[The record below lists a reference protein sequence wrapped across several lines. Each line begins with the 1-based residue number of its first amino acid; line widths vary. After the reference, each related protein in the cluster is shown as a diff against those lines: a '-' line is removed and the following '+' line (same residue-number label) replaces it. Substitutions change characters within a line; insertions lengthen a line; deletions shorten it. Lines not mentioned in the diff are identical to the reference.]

1 MTAYRVLDD
10 HKELDNIGT
19 RTHDEIDVHIDTSA
33 FLIVSGVSSNVPA
46 LGRLLTAGT
55 NITFTDGGPGGT
67 FTISS
72 TGGGGGGDITAV
84 NAGTGLLGG
93 GSSGDVTLSID
104 DSVIATVSGA
114 TFTGV
119 TKHNTGLSGSLTRLT
134 DGTSYLIAG
143 SNVTIASS
151 SNGSITISSTGGT
164 GSPGGLDTYV
174 QFNDGN
180 TFGGDSNFTFNKS
193 TDTLAVTNVSGSLT
207 RLTDGTSYLRAGSNV
222 TITTGSNGSVTIA
235 ATGGGGGSSTITSW
249 METPT
254 GDVDGVNMIFTLVHA
269 PYPSSALLFYVNG
282 ILQLGSGNDYVVSGS
297 TITMTYAPTNGSN
310 VVATYP
316 YATTVQNITWVE
328 VPTGNA
334 DGVNVTFTL
343 SNSPNPSDALMFY
356 VNGVLQKQN
365 TGFTT
370 SDYDLS
376 GNTITMTYAPSPG
389 SNLLATYPY

>member
-1 MTAYRVLDD
+1 MTAYRVVDD
-10 HKELDNIGT
+10 HRELDNIGT

-84 NAGTGLLGG
+84 NAGTGLSGG
-93 GSSGDVTLSID
+93 GTSGDVTLSIN
-104 DSVIATVSGA
+104 DSIVATVSGS

-119 TKHNTGLSGSLTRLT
+119 TRHNVGLSGSLTRLTDGSSYIVAGSNVTIVSSSNGSITISSTGGSGSPGGTNSQIQFNDSGSFGADPNFTFEKSTNTISVTNITGSLTRLT

-143 SNVTIASS
+143 N
-151 SNGSITISSTGGT
+151 
-164 GSPGGLDTYV
+164 
-174 QFNDGN
+174 
-180 TFGGDSNFTFNKS
+180 
-193 TDTLAVTNVSGSLT
+193 
-207 RLTDGTSYLRAGSNV
+207 NV

-235 ATGGGGGSSTITSW
+235 ATGDGGGSSTITSW

-365 TGFTT
+365 TRFTT

>member
-10 HKELDNIGT
+10 HRELDNIGT

-84 NAGTGLLGG
+84 NAGTGLSGG
-93 GSSGDVTLSID
+93 GTSGDVTLSIN
-104 DSVIATVSGA
+104 DSIVATVSGS

-119 TKHNTGLSGSLTRLT
+119 TRHNAGLSGSLTRLT
-134 DGTSYLIAG
+134 DGTSYLVAG
-143 SNVTIASS
+143 N
-151 SNGSITISSTGGT
+151 
-164 GSPGGLDTYV
+164 
-174 QFNDGN
+174 
-180 TFGGDSNFTFNKS
+180 
-193 TDTLAVTNVSGSLT
+193 
-207 RLTDGTSYLRAGSNV
+207 NV
-222 TITTGSNGSVTIA
+222 TITTGSNGSVTISS
-235 ATGGGGGSSTITSW
+235 TGGGTGVATLTSW
-249 METPT
+249 MEVPA
-254 GDVDGVNMIFTLVHA
+254 GDVDGANMIFTLDND
-269 PYPSSALLFYVNG
+269 PYPPSALLFYVNG
-282 ILQLGSGNDYVVSGS
+282 ILQLGSGNDYVISGS

-316 YATTVQNITWVE
+316 YASTVQSIMWSE
-328 VPTGNA
+328 VPAGSA
-334 DGVNVTFTL
+334 DGINDTFTL
-343 SNSPNPSDALMFY
+343 SNVPVPADSLMLY

-365 TGFTT
+365 TRFTT

>member
-72 TGGGGGGDITAV
+72 TGGGGGDITAV

-104 DSVIATVSGA
+104 DSVIATVSGT

-328 VPTGNA
+328 APTGNA